1 MDEIII
7 EHANQGNL
15 KDVSLRLP
23 KNKLIAVT
31 GVSGSGKST
40 LVIDVLFNECQ
51 RQYLEAFGMQGIQKP
66 GVERIQHACAAV
78 CVNAQSGNRNPRSSV
93 GTATNLY
100 TDLRMLY
107 EKLGVRE
114 CPNCHQLYK
123 NSVCAEE
130 TIRIEDEY
138 MTYQYCPH
146 CHEKVKKLMHTDF
159 SFNTR
164 EGACKDCEGMGSV
177 WEIDLAQVLHA
188 DLSLSQGAVTFWKHR
203 YQAYMISQYVNAL
216 AYYGIKQD
224 LKAAVAQYEE
234 AAYRLLVYGS
244 EDEKFLSYVKDETN
258 RKTTAIHFEGLF
270 PYLWR
275 KLKEHEGVPTSHEA
289 CYKRAVCPSCQG
301 ERLKEASRAI
311 TVLDKRL
318 PEIVN
323 LTLEEIACWLQAVRA
338 SLTQNEHALCDVYLL
353 DMGTKLRRIQKLG
366 LSYLTLNRSMISLS
380 NGEAQRLHLA
390 SLLDATMSG
399 LLYILDEPTI
409 GLHPKDTDGIVEIL
423 KDMRNLG
430 NTVLVIEH
438 DAGVLQQ
445 VDYLVDIGPKAG
457 IHGGQIVAQG
467 SFAEVLKCKNSA
479 IAYAMQHLTGKVYTY
494 RKPSSYIQITNACQ
508 HNLQHVD
515 VQLPIHLLCGI
526 CGVSGSGKSTLVFD
540 VLAKGNKQTEV
551 NRVEGLAQFDQMIC
565 IDQQPPIRMKRSNI
579 ATFTNL
585 ATPLRKVYAKTK
597 QAKAWGFTD
606 AYFSFNSKKGR
617 CEHCEG
623 MGTIKSHMLFFQ
635 DQEVICP
642 QCHGK
647 QFQEQVLRVTYQGYS
662 IHEVL
667 QLSVEEAITVFKEEK
682 EIQKILRLL
691 EHIGLGYVKLN
702 QSLTT
707 LSQGE
712 AQRLKLARELLQT
725 KGKQNLYLL
734 DEPTVGLHMQDVENF
749 IKLLQELV
757 EEGHSI
763 LVIEHNE
770 QLLAACDYLI
780 ELGPQ
785 GGVHGGQLIAQGSPL
800 ALLHQNES
808 VIAPYLKK
816 FIKD

>member
-1 MDEIII
+1 
-7 EHANQGNL
+7 
-15 KDVSLRLP
+15 
-23 KNKLIAVT
+23 
-31 GVSGSGKST
+31 
-40 LVIDVLFNECQ
+40 
-51 RQYLEAFGMQGIQKP
+51 
-66 GVERIQHACAAV
+66 
-78 CVNAQSGNRNPRSSV
+78 
-93 GTATNLY
+93 
-100 TDLRMLY
+100 
-107 EKLGVRE
+107 
-114 CPNCHQLYK
+114 
-123 NSVCAEE
+123 
-130 TIRIEDEY
+130 
-138 MTYQYCPH
+138 
-146 CHEKVKKLMHTDF
+146 
-159 SFNTR
+159 
-164 EGACKDCEGMGSV
+164 
-177 WEIDLAQVLHA
+177 
-188 DLSLSQGAVTFWKHR
+188 
-203 YQAYMISQYVNAL
+203 
-216 AYYGIKQD
+216 
-224 LKAAVAQYEE
+224 
-234 AAYRLLVYGS
+234 
-244 EDEKFLSYVKDETN
+244 
-258 RKTTAIHFEGLF
+258 
-270 PYLWR
+270 
-275 KLKEHEGVPTSHEA
+275 
-289 CYKRAVCPSCQG
+289 
-301 ERLKEASRAI
+301 
-311 TVLDKRL
+311 
-318 PEIVN
+318 
-323 LTLEEIACWLQAVRA
+323 
-338 SLTQNEHALCDVYLL
+338 
-353 DMGTKLRRIQKLG
+353 
-366 LSYLTLNRSMISLS
+366 MISLS

-423 KDMRNLG
+423 KDMRDLR

-445 VDYLVDIGPKAG
+445 VDHLVDIGPKAG

-479 IAYAMQHLTGKVYTY
+479 TAYAMQHLTSKVHAY
-494 RKPSSYIQITNACQ
+494 RKPSSYIQITNACR
-508 HNLQHVD
+508 HNLQHMD

-597 QAKAWGFTD
+597 QAKALGFTD

-647 QFQEQVLRVTYQGYS
+647 QFQEQVLRVTYHGYS

-725 KGKQNLYLL
+725 KGKHNLYLL

-808 VIAPYLKK
+808 VIAPYLKR